1 MMKGK
6 PWGAEKRVVR
16 ILKERGWQLATA
28 ESCTGGM
35 IAERLTRVAGVSAV
49 YHGGFVTYIN
59 DEKRR
64 MLGVPAGLLSVNGA
78 VSKETARRMVL
89 GAAEKCHAD
98 CALSVTG
105 NAGPSALEGREVGL
119 VFIGCLV
126 RGKVVVREC
135 RFKGNRSTIRR
146 KAALMALLLLEE
158 ALEAQE

>member
-1 MMKGK
+1 MKGN
-6 PWGAEKRVVR
+6 PLGAEKRVVR

-35 IAERLTRVAGVSAV
+35 LAERLTGVPGVSEV
-49 YHGGFVTYIN
+49 YHGGFVTYVN

-64 MLGVPAGLLSVNGA
+64 MLGVPAGLLSVKGA

-89 GAAEKCHAD
+89 GAARKCHTD

-105 NAGPSALEGREVGL
+105 NAGPTALEGLEVGL

-135 RFKGNRSTIRR
+135 HFRGDRDLIRK
-146 KAALMALLLLEE
+146 KAAAMALLLLEE
-158 ALEAQE
+158 VLEAEA